1 MTEPRGMFYGLGIGP
16 GDPELITLKALRV
29 LQSVPVVAYPAPET
43 GDSLARAIA
52 APHLKEDHTEI
63 VIRTPMTPGNFPADD
78 VYDHYAAEI
87 AGHLDNGRDVAV
99 LCEGDP
105 FLYGSFM
112 YMYQRLSGDYR
123 AEVVPG
129 VSSLG
134 AVAAVAGR
142 PLVSRNQVL
151 SILPAPMDERNLEQ
165 CLSSTDAAAI
175 MKVGRHLDKVKRVL
189 ARLGLDGGAI
199 YVEHASMPDQ
209 KILPL
214 SEVANDAAP
223 YFSMVLVC
231 PGERGGA

>member
-1 MTEPRGMFYGLGIGP
+1 MTDQKGTLYGLGIGP
-16 GDPELITLKALRV
+16 GDPELMTLKALRI
-29 LQSVPVVAYPAPET
+29 LQSVSVVAYPAPDT
-43 GDSLARAIA
+43 GDSLARSIA
-52 APHLKEDHTEI
+52 APHMVEGQAEI

-78 VYDHYAAEI
+78 VYDRYAAEI
-87 AGHLDNGRDVAV
+87 AGHLDGGRDVAV

-112 YMYQRLSGDYR
+112 YLYERLSGEYR

-134 AVAAVAGR
+134 AVAAASGR

-151 SILPAPMDERNLEQ
+151 SILPAPLDEAELERR
-165 CLSSTDAAAI
+165 LGDLDACAI

-189 ARLGLDGGAI
+189 ARMGLADGAT
-199 YVEHASMPDQ
+199 YVERASMPDQ

-214 SEVANDAAP
+214 NEVDGARAP
-223 YFSMVLVC
+223 YFSMVLVHR
-231 PGERGGA
+231 RGSAL